1 MARHISRLGNFID
14 YKKQKGSEELNT
26 IDGILIPITIF
37 SFLEAHLQRTRTMR
51 LSAFGLEQFRDK

>member
-14 YKKQKGSEELNT
+14 YKKKGSEELNT

-37 SFLEAHLQRTRTMR
+37 SFLEAYLQRTRTMR
-51 LSAFGLEQFRDK
+51 LSAFDLEQFRDK